1 MPRPRN
7 LEQSIKITI
16 TASPKL
22 GDYLDDLIREEAY
35 GNNRAEIA
43 KNLIWRA
50 VEDLLYKGII
60 DRRKGKRA

>member
-7 LEQSIKITI
+7 IEQSIKITI

-22 GDYLDDLIREEAY
+22 GDYLDDLIREEGH

-50 VEDLLYKGII
+50 VEDLIYKGII